1 MAHQNGLDTN
11 SREDVKDDTKFTN
24 WIIIGVV
31 MLVIVVAGGV
41 FTSTG
46 NYADRPQ
53 TTTTVPAPSPST
65 VVPDTA
71 RLTSA
76 DR

>member
-11 SREDVKDDTKFTN
+11 SRDDVKDDTKFTN
-24 WIIIGVV
+24 WIIVGAV

-46 NYADRPQ
+46 NYPDRPQ

-65 VVPDTA
+65 TGPDTA
-71 RLTSA
+71 GLTPA
-76 DR
+76 NR

>member
-11 SREDVKDDTKFTN
+11 SREDAKNDTKFTN
-24 WIIIGVV
+24 WIIVGAVI
-31 MLVIVVAGGV
+31 LVIVVAGGV

-46 NYADRPQ
+46 NYPDRPQ

-65 VVPDTA
+65 AVPDTA